1 MHARRLTWLILPLAL
16 LLTPGPALA
25 QDDPAAVVESFL
37 THWALREYDNMYEL
51 LSRRSRE
58 LTGRDNFLARYEE
71 IDALLGAEAL
81 EYRLGETQLLGQSA
95 AQRHDL
101 TLVGTLF
108 GDIHDP
114 GRIMRLLREAGG
126 WRVAW
131 SAMDIFDGLG
141 GGGSLRTAGRRA
153 PRANIYDRQGQVLV
167 SQGGALLSLYVLQ
180 EEMPNEARCLDV
192 LSATLLRQR
201 NDLETLFAR
210 YNRDTV
216 FYVGEADE
224 AAFSANAEGLR
235 IFCAVR
241 SQERQSRRYYHG
253 AAVSHVTGSIGQI
266 PVDQLAVR
274 QAQGYQAG
282 DLIGLNG
289 VEAIYEAQLAGQ
301 PQRTLQVVEPGGI
314 VLRELGTSAGSPP
327 LPLTL
332 TIDRELQLAASLAL
346 VEAFSVAGD
355 NWGARSV
362 SSGAAA
368 IVLDASDGGILALA
382 SFPSFEPDIF
392 NPDTLCC
399 GFISAGARIAELV
412 NDARAPLR
420 NRAVLEQYPPGSVY
434 KIVTSAAFA
443 EAGFMAPDELYDCA
457 LTWDGAPFGD
467 SVGFERVDWRLT
479 DGLEAT
485 GPVTSAQALT
495 SSCDPFFYE
504 AGARLFNERGA
515 DALVTLSQAFGL
527 GERSGLTVFG
537 PEAEGALP
545 LPGST
550 DVAINNAI
558 GQGNVL
564 ASPLQIAQMMTAV
577 ASRGALRPPWLLR
590 QIGGLQ
596 GTEVLETYGPPDA
609 RAVELAD
616 STWDIL
622 HAGLCAVT
630 TDSVHGTAERVFRS
644 APYRACGKT
653 GTAQTFG
660 PPHAWFAAWAPAVEP
675 EIIVVVIGEHS
686 REGSEVAAPIVRRI
700 MDDYFEVA
708 RAAWPDWWRE
718 LPYIPLEIPEGAT
731 GG

>member
-1 MHARRLTWLILPLAL
+1 MRTFWLILTLAL
-16 LLTPGPALA
+16 LLASETLA
-25 QDDPAAVVESFL
+25 QDEPAALVESFL
-37 THWALREYDNMYEL
+37 THWALREYDDMYEL

-58 LTGRDNFLARYEE
+58 LTSRDSFLARYEE
-71 IDALLGAEAL
+71 LDTLLSAEAL
-81 EYRLGETQLLGQSA
+81 EYRLGETQLQGQSA
-95 AQRHDL
+95 ALRYDL
-101 TLVGTLF
+101 TLAGTLF

-114 GRIMRLLREAGG
+114 GRVLRLQRETGG

-141 GGGSLRTAGRRA
+141 GGGSLRTTGRRA
-153 PRANIYDRQGQVLV
+153 PRANIYDRQGQALV
-167 SQGGALLSLYVLQ
+167 SQGGTLLALYVVQ
-180 EEMPNEARCLDV
+180 DEMPNAARCLDM

-201 NDLETLFAR
+201 DDLETLFAR

-224 AAFSANAEGLR
+224 AAFGANAAGLR
-235 IFCAVR
+235 RFCAAR
-241 SQERQSRRYYHG
+241 SQARQSRRYWHG

-266 PVDQLAVR
+266 PVDQLVAR
-274 QAQGYQAG
+274 QALGYQAG
-282 DLIGLNG
+282 ELIGLNG
-289 VEAIYEAQLAGQ
+289 VEAVYEAQLAGQ

-332 TIDRELQLAASLAL
+332 TIDRELQLAASQAL
-346 VEAFSVAGD
+346 VEAFSVAGG

-368 IVLDASDGGILALA
+368 IVLDASDGSILALA

-412 NDARAPLR
+412 NDPRAPLR
-420 NRAVLEQYPPGSVY
+420 NRATLEQYPPGSVY
-434 KIVTSAAFA
+434 KIVTAAAFA

-467 SVGFERVDWRLT
+467 SVGFERVDWRRAE
-479 DGLEAT
+479 GLEAT

-537 PEAEGALP
+537 PEAEGNLP
-545 LPGST
+545 VPGST
-550 DVAINNAI
+550 DIAINNAI
-558 GQGNVL
+558 GQGDVL
-564 ASPLQIAQMMTAV
+564 ASPLQIAQLMTAI
-577 ASRGALRPPWLLR
+577 ASRGTLRPPWLLR

-596 GTEVLETYGPPDA
+596 GTEVLETYGPPAA
-609 RAVELAD
+609 REIELAD

-630 TDSVHGTAERVFRS
+630 TDSVHGTAEWVFRS
-644 APYRACGKT
+644 AAYRACGKT

-660 PPHAWFAAWAPAVEP
+660 APHAWFAAWAPAVEP
-675 EIIVVVIGEHS
+675 EIVVVVIGEHS

-700 MDDYFEVA
+700 MDDYFGVA
-708 RAAWPDWWRE
+708 RAAWPTWWHE